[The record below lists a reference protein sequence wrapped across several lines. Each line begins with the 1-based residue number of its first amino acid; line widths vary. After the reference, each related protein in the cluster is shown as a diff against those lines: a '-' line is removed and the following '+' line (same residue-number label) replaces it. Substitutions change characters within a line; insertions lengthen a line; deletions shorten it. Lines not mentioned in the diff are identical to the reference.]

1 MISDVGQ
8 ALVRDG
14 MIELP
19 DKTMADPDKK
29 FLKIKKGEMW
39 GY

>member
-14 MIELP
+14 IVEMPE
-19 DKTMADPDKK
+19 KSSKEEDKK
-29 FLKIKKGEMW
+29 FLKIKKSEKLF
-39 GY
+39 

>member
-19 DKTMADPDKK
+19 DKAMSDPDRK
-29 FLKIKKGEMW
+29 FLKIKKNKE
-39 GY
+39 

>member
-19 DKTMADPDKK
+19 DKSVGDPDKK
-29 FLKIKKGEMW
+29 FLKIKKAEK
-39 GY
+39 

>member
-8 ALVRDG
+8 SLVRDG

-19 DKTMADPDKK
+19 EKSVTDPDKK
-29 FLKIKKGEMW
+29 LLTIKKAEK
-39 GY
+39 